1 MQSRNNSDACGIVST
16 VAPSYSE
23 PLPDARQTDC
33 SPLVGPHTDN
43 HVPPF
48 PPITLAPPLNIS
60 ADVLAAVVQHSTEV
74 ISINDAH
81 GVVRYISPSV
91 EQILGYKPDE
101 MVGRQSTDYLHPDDL
116 AEVQEGYKA
125 YTEYKHPGRYVVLR
139 LRHRNGSWRVMEAHA
154 KNLLDHP
161 AIHGIVVHARDV
173 TEHWQAIHERDQMF
187 NTSQSLLAVITMD
200 TGVIHQVNPAWQ
212 RILGY
217 APEQLVNTLMS
228 DLLHP
233 DEHEQNR
240 QAWLQL
246 QATGTLHDSEARIR
260 HHDGSYRWVR
270 WHATY
275 HPDTQLI
282 YSVGQDITE
291 QREQEQQ
298 MQLLTKAIEHSSDAV
313 VITDAELDLPGPRIL
328 FVNAAFTQMTGYTAE
343 EVLGQT
349 PRILQGP
356 LTNRQTLD
364 ELRAKLTRGENFEG
378 QTINYRK
385 DGTPYY
391 VNWSISALR
400 NAQGQITHYVSV
412 QRDQTHQA
420 LAHQFELDQ
429 HEILEL
435 IARGQPLTEIITRVV
450 ASLEHQHPQRR
461 IRVHLYTHADQQHIT
476 ATMPRLNAP
485 KSRTIA
491 PLNPLYPQGTPTSS
505 LSAAHAVAWEQF
517 QIVLKDQV
525 VAGELRCYSEHA
537 EPLTVND
544 WSHFETATRLIA
556 LAIEHEQLSRRLVYY
571 THQDDLTGLPN
582 RTRCLEY
589 IQQAITSTRRP
600 QQLLAVAL
608 IDLDNFT
615 QINEFY
621 GHAAG
626 DQLLCMMADR
636 ITMLLPEQDLLARTS
651 NDEFA
656 WVISNVASEPDAVR
670 EAQHLIDHVREPFRL
685 GEYEIAVQV
694 HIGISFYPTDGNDA
708 FLLLERADNALQQ
721 ARRHPHHNVMCFAP
735 DMTARTLQRL
745 SRERQLRRAIQRNEL
760 VLHYQPQY
768 DLLTN
773 RLIGLEALVRWQL
786 PDGELLPP
794 SEFIPI
800 AEESNLILDV
810 GQWVLRAACRQAAVW
825 QQQQI
830 VPVRVAVNISA
841 LQLAQVDFVRQVQRA
856 LQEYHVD
863 PHWLE
868 LELTESLLMHDYQ
881 LAASQLHQLRQLG
894 VRIAIDDFGTGYSS
908 LAHLQQLPV
917 DVLKIDR
924 VFIQRILHEPENMHS
939 LSPDGVALVSAMIT
953 LAHNFHLQVIAEGVE
968 TAAQIS
974 TLRYLECDAAQ
985 GYGLSRPLP
994 ASAIELRLTQGL
1006 GVKEAHQYLAK

>member
-1 MQSRNNSDACGIVST
+1 MA
-16 VAPSYSE
+16 AYS
-23 PLPDARQTDC
+23 
-33 SPLVGPHTDN
+33 
-43 HVPPF
+43 
-48 PPITLAPPLNIS
+48 
-60 ADVLAAVVQHSTEV
+60 
-74 ISINDAH
+74 
-81 GVVRYISPSV
+81 
-91 EQILGYKPDE
+91 
-101 MVGRQSTDYLHPDDL
+101 
-116 AEVQEGYKA
+116 
-125 YTEYKHPGRYVVLR
+125 
-139 LRHRNGSWRVMEAHA
+139 
-154 KNLLDHP
+154 
-161 AIHGIVVHARDV
+161 
-173 TEHWQAIHERDQMF
+173 
-187 NTSQSLLAVITMD
+187 
-200 TGVIHQVNPAWQ
+200 
-212 RILGY
+212 GY
-217 APEQLVNTLMS
+217 APEQLHNTRIR

-233 DEHEQNR
+233 DEETHNQ
-240 QAWLQL
+240 QAWQD
-246 QATGTLHDSEARIR
+246 LHKYGMLREWEARIR

-275 HPDTQLI
+275 HADSQMI
-282 YSVGQDITE
+282 YALGQDITQTRAQEE
-291 QREQEQQ
+291 QVR
-298 MQLLTKAIEHSSDAV
+298 LLIKAIEHSFDAV

-328 FVNAAFTQMTGYTAE
+328 FVNAAFSHMTGYTAE
-343 EVLGQT
+343 EVLGKT

-356 LTNRQTLD
+356 LTDRQMLN
-364 ELRAKLTRGENFEG
+364 ELRAKLARGENFEG

-391 VNWSISALR
+391 VEWSISALR
-400 NAQGQITHYVSV
+400 NEQGQITHYVSM
-412 QRDQTHQA
+412 QRDQTRQA

-429 HEILEL
+429 HEILEQ
-435 IARGQPLTEIITRVV
+435 IARGQPLSEIITRVV

-461 IRVHLYTHADQQHIT
+461 IHVNLYPPAKQQSA
-476 ATMPRLNAP
+476 ATMPRLIP
-485 KSRTIA
+485 PSI
-491 PLNPLYPQGTPTSS
+491 PLFGSLP
-505 LSAAHAVAWEQF
+505 LSALPIQPPLTSAARLSLEAVVCCESF
-517 QIVLKDQV
+517 RIVLKDEV
-525 VAGELRCYSEHA
+525 VAGELRCWTTDA
-537 EPLTVND
+537 EPLRGHD
-544 WSHFETATRLIA
+544 CSQFETAARLIA
-556 LAIEHEQLSRRLVYY
+556 LAIEHEQLSRRLVYH

-589 IQQAITSTRRP
+589 IQQAIISTRRP
-600 QQLLAVAL
+600 QRLLAVAL
-608 IDLDNFT
+608 LDLDNFT

-626 DQLLCMMADR
+626 DQLLCMVADR
-636 ITMLLPEQDLLARTS
+636 ITMLLPEQDLLARIS

-670 EAQHLIDHVREPFRL
+670 EAQNLIDHVREPFRL
-685 GEYEIAVQV
+685 GEHEITVQV
-694 HIGISFYPTDGNDA
+694 QIGISFYPTDGNDA
-708 FLLLERADNALQQ
+708 LLLLERADNALQQ

-768 DLLTN
+768 DLHTGS
-773 RLIGLEALVRWQL
+773 LIGLEALVRWQL

-810 GQWVLRAACRQAAVW
+810 GQWVLRTACHQVAMW

-830 VPVRVAVNISA
+830 APVRVAVNISA

-856 LQEYHVD
+856 LYEYRTD

-868 LELTESLLMHDYQ
+868 LELTESLLMRDYQ

-908 LAHLQQLPV
+908 LAYLQQLPV

-924 VFIQRILHEPENMHS
+924 IFVQRILREPDNLHS

-953 LAHNFHLQVIAEGVE
+953 LAHNFQLQVIAEGVE
-968 TAAQIS
+968 TEAQIV
-974 TLRYLECDAAQ
+974 TLRHLECDAAQ
-985 GYGLSRPLP
+985 GYRLSRPLP
-994 ASAIELRLTQGL
+994 ASAIELRLTQRDVL